1 MDTKPYFNHG
11 YNGVASTNFET
22 DLQTKSITSLFID
35 NIFQDTWLLA
45 LTSRNRPGVTVN
57 NALYQHCENMIEQV
71 QKNFAHCVFWDE
83 AVTRVAPRAKRQINT
98 TTQFLFYPDEKP
110 WEAVNPRILRG
121 VITSVQPCE
130 RSADMNHCN

>member
-71 QKNFAHCVFWDE
+71 QKKL
-83 AVTRVAPRAKRQINT
+83 RS
-98 TTQFLFYPDEKP
+98 L
-110 WEAVNPRILRG
+110 RIFG
-121 VITSVQPCE
+121 
-130 RSADMNHCN
+130 